1 MAEKI
6 KVFLTLN
13 GERVGSVEELKNK
26 IATSETM
33 SYRKMIIRIMPLD
46 IFQID
51 RIKHVA
57 SIGVPASNRF
67 KLVSNLV
74 WSDEEKSMVLHDM
87 IEKVFRVS
95 GNKLSHNQIAVI
107 DRLLVNVEEYF
118 EVVK

>member
-51 RIKHVA
+51 RIKHLA
-57 SIGVPASNRF
+57 SIGVTPSNRF
-67 KLVSNLV
+67 KKISDLI
-74 WSDEEKSMVLHDM
+74 WSDEEKAMVMLEM
-87 IEKVFRVS
+87 LQKVFRIKE
-95 GNKLSHNQIAVI
+95 NKLSHNQIAVI
-107 DRLLVNVEEYF
+107 DRLLVNVEECF